1 LTDPDPDLAQTLQ
14 NRIIAG
20 LKAGRVDSEPLK
32 QLHRPD
38 GHHSLG
44 DLEVYIATLEKAVA
58 EAEVLSE
65 RWRQEAETAVKRVE
79 PLEAN
84 IAALEKALAEAEVL
98 SERWRQEAETA
109 VKRVETLDA
118 NITEL
123 EEAVTK
129 AEAVAEQQRQDAK
142 VATKRADDLVAE
154 LFEVTSEHIEM
165 STRIAEQA
173 AKATRA
179 DSV

>member
-1 LTDPDPDLAQTLQ
+1 MTDPDLAQTLQ

-79 PLEAN
+79 SLDAN
-84 IAALEKALAEAEVL
+84 IAALEKAV
-98 SERWRQEAETA
+98 
-109 VKRVETLDA
+109 
-118 NITEL
+118 TE
-123 EEAVTK
+123 
-129 AEAVAEQQRQDAK
+129 AEAVAEQRRQDAK
-142 VATKRADDLVAE
+142 VATKRADVLVAE

-165 STRIAEQA
+165 STRIAKQA
-173 AKATRA
+173 AGTTRV